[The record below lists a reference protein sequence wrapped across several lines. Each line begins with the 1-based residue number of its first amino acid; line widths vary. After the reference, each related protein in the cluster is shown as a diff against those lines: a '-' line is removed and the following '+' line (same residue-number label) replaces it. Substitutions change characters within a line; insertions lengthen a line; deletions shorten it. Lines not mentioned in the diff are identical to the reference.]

1 MIRWIMLDSFCQLP
15 GGFFYSTTS
24 GFPTDALGGDI
35 DIFQMKA
42 LGNSPF

>member
-15 GGFFYSTTS
+15 GGLFYSATS
-24 GFPTDALGGDI
+24 CFPTDALGGDI

-42 LGNSPF
+42 LGSAQF